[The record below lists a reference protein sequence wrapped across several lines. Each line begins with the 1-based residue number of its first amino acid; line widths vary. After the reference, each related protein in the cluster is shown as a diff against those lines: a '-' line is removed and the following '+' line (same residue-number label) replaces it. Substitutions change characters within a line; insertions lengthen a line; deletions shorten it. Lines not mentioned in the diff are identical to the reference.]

1 VNIGIQSMTASK
13 LGDDDVGFLSDIV
26 TGGNAALN
34 TNTRAAS
41 QILERAIKQVAIL
54 RGRLGA
60 FERNTLQTNIN
71 SLSVTLENVTAS
83 ESSIRDADFA
93 AETAA
98 LTRSQI
104 LTQAGTSVLATAN
117 TTPQSVL
124 SLLG

>member
-1 VNIGIQSMTASK
+1 M
-13 LGDDDVGFLSDIV
+13 
-26 TGGNAALN
+26 
-34 TNTRAAS
+34 
-41 QILERAIKQVAIL
+41 L

-71 SLSVTLENVTAS
+71 SLSVTLENVIAA
-83 ESSIRDADFA
+83 ESIIRDADFA
-93 AETAA
+93 AETAE
-98 LTRSQI
+98 LTRAQI